1 MASDQRPEKLK
12 LVIDPQ
18 DRDIFGARER
28 AIGPEIE
35 PGYAADAEPGRRA
48 EGAAPELGPLDAH
61 AQAPRGRAVSVIV
74 AVIVLVGLAGI
85 VWYAFDWGVGQVE
98 TARLPVILAEPGPI
112 KSRPES
118 PGGLDVPHRDKLVLN
133 ELSPDPEKPL
143 VERLLP
149 PPETPKPPQPS
160 RAAEAPMAAAP
171 VEIEAG
177 PITGASPPPPSP
189 DDQPAPGKSV
199 VMTPEAAAPP
209 PADAPE
215 PPEPVASVPAPPEP
229 AASAPE
235 PAEAATSAPAA
246 ETTAQPPPPAPDV
259 QTAARTPS
267 VAPSGAYVVQL
278 AALRA
283 RDSARPAWA
292 RLQKAH
298 PMFLGDKELT
308 IQEVDL
314 GERGIFYRVQAGFF
328 PDRAGAS
335 ALCQALKA
343 RQQDCLV
350 VKR

>member
-1 MASDQRPEKLK
+1 MASDQGPEKLK
-12 LVIDPQ
+12 LVLDPQ
-18 DRDIFGARER
+18 DREIIGARER
-28 AIGPEIE
+28 TIE
-35 PGYAADAEPGRRA
+35 PKFEPGSATDAEPGRRA
-48 EGAAPELGPLDAH
+48 EGASPELDTLDEH
-61 AQAPRGRAVSVIV
+61 AQAPRGRTVSVIV
-74 AVIVLVGLAGI
+74 AVLVLVGLAGI
-85 VWYAFDWGVGQVE
+85 VWYAYGWGVGQVE
-98 TARLPVILAEPGPI
+98 TARLPVILAEPEPI

-160 RAAEAPMAAAP
+160 PTADVPMAEPP
-171 VEIEAG
+171 VESEA
-177 PITGASPPPPSP
+177 ASEPPEPFT
-189 DDQPAPGKSV
+189 PAPEP
-199 VMTPEAAAPP
+199 PEPAAPP
-209 PADAPE
+209 PA

-229 AASAPE
+229 AAAAPE
-235 PAEAATSAPAA
+235 PAEPATSAPAA
-246 ETTAQPPPPAPDV
+246 ETTAPPAPPAPAV

-267 VAPSGAYVVQL
+267 GAPSGAYVVQL

>member
-1 MASDQRPEKLK
+1 MASDQGPEKLK
-12 LVIDPQ
+12 LVLDPQ
-18 DRDIFGARER
+18 DRDILGARER
-28 AIGPEIE
+28 TIE
-35 PGYAADAEPGRRA
+35 PKFEPGSAADAEPGRRA
-48 EGAAPELGPLDAH
+48 EGAAPEPDTLDEH
-61 AQAPRGRAVSVIV
+61 AQVPRGRSLTAIV
-74 AVIVLVGLAGI
+74 AVLVLVGLAGI

-98 TARLPVILAEPGPI
+98 TARLPVILAEPEPI

-149 PPETPKPPQPS
+149 PPETPKPPQSLPT
-160 RAAEAPMAAAP
+160 AAVPMAEPP
-171 VEIEAG
+171 VE
-177 PITGASPPPPSP
+177 S
-189 DDQPAPGKSV
+189 
-199 VMTPEAAAPP
+199 EAASEPP
-209 PADAPE
+209 EPFTPAPE
-215 PPEPVASVPAPPEP
+215 PPEPAAPPPESPEP
-229 AASAPE
+229 VASAPE
-235 PAEAATSAPAA
+235 PAEAATSANAA
-246 ETTAQPPPPAPDV
+246 ETTAPPAPPAPAV

-267 VAPSGAYVVQL
+267 GAPSGAYVVQL

-335 ALCQALKA
+335 ELCQALKA